1 MNRRSL
7 ARVLAI
13 ALPALML
20 SSTPFSGVAAS
31 AKPRKKHAPA
41 AAPAPSTPTT
51 PALSDQPEP
60 ETPPATLAAPAP
72 APVPAAP
79 APTPPPPPSKS
90 SVELDSLVTEYS
102 AIRDELFRSRAK
114 AAVLG
119 EALFKTKLE
128 VSFKYAA
135 SRAWPLKK
143 VSLRLDERPVY
154 SGETANGDTPQ
165 KIFETVAAP
174 GRHVLTAR
182 IEASGVGEDRVSY
195 TTEDSFGFEIADDK
209 ITRVDLTVDE
219 TGSGAGP
226 FAKKKEGTFD
236 LRIKANVKS
245 LVVEKK

>member
-7 ARVLAI
+7 ARALAL
-13 ALPALML
+13 ALPALVIV
-20 SSTPFSGVAAS
+20 TAAWSGVAS
-31 AKPRKKHAPA
+31 ARPRKKHIATT
-41 AAPAPSTPTT
+41 PSTATPNT

-60 ETPPATLAAPAP
+60 ETPPATLAAPAATPAP
-72 APVPAAP
+72 APV
-79 APTPPPPPSKS
+79 APTPSPQPSKS
-90 SVELDSLVTEYS
+90 SVELDGLVTEYS

-128 VSFKYAA
+128 VNFKYAA
-135 SRAWPLKK
+135 GRAWPLKK

-154 SGETANGDTPQ
+154 SGESANGDTPQ

-182 IEASGVGEDRVSY
+182 VEASGVGEDRVSY
-195 TTEDSFGFEIADDK
+195 ATEDSFGFEIADDK
-209 ITRVDLTVDE
+209 VTRVDLTVDE

-226 FAKKKEGTFD
+226 FEKKKEGTFD

-245 LVVEKK
+245 LAVEKK

>member
-1 MNRRSL
+1 
-7 ARVLAI
+7 
-13 ALPALML
+13 
-20 SSTPFSGVAAS
+20 
-31 AKPRKKHAPA
+31 
-41 AAPAPSTPTT
+41 
-51 PALSDQPEP
+51 
-60 ETPPATLAAPAP
+60 
-72 APVPAAP
+72 
-79 APTPPPPPSKS
+79 
-90 SVELDSLVTEYS
+90 LVTEYS

-128 VSFKYAA
+128 VNFRYAA
-135 SRAWPLKK
+135 GRAWPLKK

-154 SGETANGDTPQ
+154 SGESANGDTAQ

-182 IEASGVGEDRVSY
+182 VEASGVGEDRVSY
-195 TTEDSFGFEIADDK
+195 ATEDSFGFEIADDK
-209 ITRVDLTVDE
+209 VTRVELTVDE

-236 LRIKANVKS
+236 VRIKANVKS